1 MYSRAGR
8 GLCTALMC
16 WCGPKF
22 KLSRTLVKSL
32 IFGQAWISVNLFAA
46 DRSLCLFC
54 EAFLHISP
62 GGVDRAPCSIT
73 APEVTFHRGGWCS
86 PWAAPILLEV
96 VAYSTHCCPC
106 NLRHRLPVYRLT
118 HLARPCVSS
127 LHLGDA
133 TWAAAACTASADR
146 ACEIWIFAIIHRFS
160 SFFAEASI
168 CL

>member
-8 GLCTALMC
+8 GLCAALMC

-32 IFGQAWISVNLFAA
+32 IFGQAWISMNLFAE
-46 DRSLCLFC
+46 DRSLSLFC
-54 EAFLHISP
+54 EAFLHIAP
-62 GGVDRAPCSIT
+62 GGVDRAPSSLT
-73 APEVTFHRGGWCS
+73 APEVTFHRGG
-86 PWAAPILLEV
+86 V
-96 VAYSTHCCPC
+96 VFTLSCTDSARSRCIEHCCPC
-106 NLRHRLPVYRLT
+106 NLRHKLPVYRST
-118 HLARPCVSS
+118 HLARPRVSS

-146 ACEIWIFAIIHRFS
+146 ACEIGTFAIIHRFS